1 MISMRTTLL
10 TIALLTA
17 SLQHHL
23 VAQAPGSLIGTW
35 KLVSATTTAADGKTN
50 TAPYGSNPTG
60 FLTYSPDGRMTA
72 IISNGGRKA
81 LSIADRITAPAD
93 ERAQA
98 FATFLAYAGTYTV
111 QGGKVTHHIE
121 AASIQNW
128 VSGDQVRLFKLDG
141 DHLTVLTPPD
151 YLFNGQPQTFELKW
165 ERVK

>member
-1 MISMRTTLL
+1 MRTTVLA
-10 TIALLTA
+10 IALLIA
-17 SLQHHL
+17 GFQRQL
-23 VAQAPGSLIGTW
+23 VAQSTGGLIGTW
-35 KLVSATTTAADGKTN
+35 KLVSASTRSGDGTTN

-72 IISNGGRKA
+72 IISNGGRRP

-98 FATFLAYAGTYTV
+98 FATFLAYAGRYTV
-111 QGGKVTHHIE
+111 EGDKVTHHIE

-128 VSGDQVRLFKLDG
+128 VNGDQVRFFTLDG
-141 DHLTVLTPPD
+141 DRLIVLTPSN
-151 YLFNGQPQTFELKW
+151 YVFNGQPQTFELKW

>member
-1 MISMRTTLL
+1 MRA
-10 TIALLTA
+10 ALLA
-17 SLQHHL
+17 LVLLAAGLEHDL
-23 VAQAPGSLIGTW
+23 VAQAPGGLVGTW
-35 KLVSATTTAADGKTN
+35 MLVSASTVGANGKTN
-50 TAPYGSNPTG
+50 TAPYGINPTG

-72 IISNGGRKA
+72 IISNGGRRA
-81 LSIADRITAPAD
+81 LSVADRITAPAD

-98 FATFLAYAGTYTV
+98 FATFLAYAGRYTV

-128 VSGDQVRLFKLDG
+128 VNGNQVRLFKLDG
-141 DHLTVLTPPD
+141 DHLTVLTLPD